1 MALGNLLAELSTHTF
16 AIDLRRGLLPKKTRV
31 ALEEQETIDEDELL
45 SSRTKQAADIKA
57 TVELAEGCVVALI
70 TMLRNCCDAKELES
84 GKYALFALSNVAS
97 LCRSSI
103 VEEGGIELFVS
114 MACSEDPDT
123 QRQALACVRS
133 LCVSID
139 HRVSVIEKGMLDP
152 LVLLSSSNDDDIVQ
166 EVACALNCLSSEDDI
181 KEEISYRALANLIIM
196 LMSGDG
202 VVEFHACGAI
212 ANLLEVLDIH
222 TRFVEEKGLP
232 PLISLCSSSDRPCR
246 LEATRAVANL
256 SSNPELTQMLVEEDS
271 IGPLVKTIAQ
281 DGDDSRFA
289 ALAVANLTT
298 DAPTLFHIVQGGAIP
313 HLADSISCASNGI
326 DGRRYCALA
335 MANITACEAF
345 HSVVLEGGGVEALFS
360 LANTGD
366 IVSMQYIS
374 IGLSNLSANTANHR
388 AIVGMGGLQVALD
401 GMNIDHLL
409 FSPLFPPLT
418 IPLPANHRTRIQY

>member
-16 AIDLRRGLLPKKTRV
+16 EIDLRRDLLPKKTRA

-45 SSRTKQAADIKA
+45 SRTKQAADIKA
-57 TVELAEGCVVALI
+57 TVTLAEGCVVALI

-97 LCRSSI
+97 NDLHHSSI

-123 QRQALACVRS
+123 QRHALACVRS
-133 LCVSID
+133 LCVSVD
-139 HRVSVIEKGMLDP
+139 NRVSVIEKGMLDP
-152 LVLLSSSNDDDIVQ
+152 LVLLSRSNDDDIVQ
-166 EVACALNCLSSEDDI
+166 EVACALNCLSSEDEN
-181 KEEISYRALANLIIM
+181 KEEVSYRSLANLINM

-202 VVEFHACGAI
+202 AVEVHACGAI
-212 ANLLEVLDIH
+212 ANLLEVEDIH

-256 SSNPELTQMLVEEDS
+256 SSNSELTQMLVEEDS
-271 IGPLVKTIAQ
+271 IGPLVKSIAQ

-289 ALAVANLTT
+289 ALAIANLTT
-298 DAPTLFHIVQGGAIP
+298 DAPTLFHIVQEGAIP
-313 HLADSISCASNGI
+313 HLADFISCASNSI

-335 MANITACEAF
+335 IANITACEAF
-345 HSVVLEGGGVEALFS
+345 HSVVLEGRGAEALFS

-366 IVSMQYIS
+366 TVSMQYIS
-374 IGLSNLSANTANHR
+374 IGFSNLSANTANHR
-388 AIVGMGGLQVALD
+388 PIVGMGGLQV
-401 GMNIDHLL
+401 
-409 FSPLFPPLT
+409 
-418 IPLPANHRTRIQY
+418 YEY